1 MTLTDLTGQT
11 DLALLVVATLGGVC
25 VLCAGLLWLTA
36 RQGRRLAGRL
46 AAVEADFERL
56 RAECAVVAGHGA
68 KVAERLRRLEQLSG
82 QLGDRLGQLELRG
95 EGRPFDQAIALAGQ
109 GGDADRLVSHFGLSR
124 GEADLV
130 SLLHG
135 RRKTA

>member
-1 MTLTDLTGQT
+1 MNLP
-11 DLALLVVATLGGVC
+11 DLAGQNDLSLLIVVTLGGLC
-25 VLCAGLLWLTA
+25 LLCAGLLWLTA
-36 RQGRRLAGRL
+36 AQGRRLAGRL

-56 RAECAVVAGHGA
+56 RGELAAVAGHGA
-68 KVAERLRRLEQLSG
+68 RVGERLRRLDQVSG

-95 EGRPFDQAIALAGQ
+95 EGRPFEQAIALAGQ
-109 GGDADRLVSHFGLSR
+109 GGDPERLVSNFGLSR

-135 RRKTA
+135 RRKSA